1 MSLRVIASLR
11 LGLSW
16 VSEELKTEQSFMSDK
31 MDRIASQVEKED
43 GGAEVC
49 TGDGD

>member
-1 MSLRVIASLR
+1 M
-11 LGLSW
+11 
-16 VSEELKTEQSFMSDK
+16 EQSFMSDK

-49 TGDGD
+49 TGDGDEKRKKVTRGGEKDLRGGKR